1 MELQLVG
8 YAQPITQTQW
18 NVDSLVMRHQPH
30 RYNGITIIWLCTI
43 NNRDTMEV
51 QPSGYAPLTIQIQ
64 WNYNYMVMQH

>member
-30 RYNGITIIWLCTI
+30 RYNGITIIWLCTT
-43 NNRDTMEV
+43 NNKDTMEF
-51 QPSGYAPLTIQIQ
+51 QHFGYAPLTVQIQ
-64 WNYNYMVMQH
+64 